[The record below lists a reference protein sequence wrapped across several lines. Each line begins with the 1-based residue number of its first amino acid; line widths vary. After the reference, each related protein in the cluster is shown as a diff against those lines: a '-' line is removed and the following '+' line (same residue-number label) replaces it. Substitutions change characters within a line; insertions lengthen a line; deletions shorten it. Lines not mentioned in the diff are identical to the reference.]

1 MKKYCFKASSWAGAG
16 ILVLVFSLPVC
27 AADSSASSSPPI
39 AEGARTELE
48 EVIVTARRKEESLQD
63 VPESLDA
70 VTSEELQ
77 KYNILEIADLS
88 KVVPGF
94 SASYSDPVAT
104 FTLRGLSSTSS
115 NIPPTMQMYI
125 NDGPTNPV
133 LLFQSLYDVG
143 QVEVLR
149 GPQGTIRGKIA
160 ETGALTLTTHLPDLE
175 EVGGYSQVSRGNLED
190 TNIQGAIGL
199 PLVKDIFA
207 IRLAATF
214 DENEGNGVGSVMS
227 TTPPRN
233 QFEAGR
239 ITARLVPSDSIDV
252 LVSYQHGYRND
263 TFYYGGGPYFGPGN
277 GIDGPPLS
285 VGQMTTVAPGPNIID
300 THYDD
305 AEGTINFRFA
315 GQKITYVGSY
325 NRDSEDSEILQFNS
339 ANIDNVNAGAPTV
352 ALTTEW
358 SQDIRI
364 SSDSPLFG
372 GWFDYVAGFFYDSY
386 DESVLSDAGTSYLP
400 GAFGTPLGAPVAG
413 PPNLLFT
420 TKEIYGVND
429 TQTEQAWYTNET
441 VHFDRQTELSA
452 GLRYSREA
460 HNAETNVT
468 IPPGVAGVALPAPFC
483 AFAGGQYGVTYPGVC
498 NVPTPAL
505 SIPIAPDIAVYH
517 PLIYNVE
524 LSHRFND
531 DLMMYVRTGNSWR
544 NGALNPVLA
553 AHTNGNPQ
561 FDPYLLPAPEKMK
574 DYEFG
579 IKGDLFDKRLTFDV
593 DYFHMSYSSF
603 FYTAQAAWYV
613 DYTAG
618 VPAATHASIGTFDL
632 PAKIDGLEFNAAA
645 RLTNQWTASA
655 ALAFADGR
663 VNGSGPCD
671 PPGLGPNASPA
682 AALAALQ
689 AAGVVTF
696 ICPGLHD
703 STAHIPR
710 WNFNVQS
717 EYDQPISSTMQ
728 GFVRGLLNYY
738 PSNPYTSL
746 VGYTAPS
753 YTTLDL
759 YIGVNHPNRS
769 WEVAL
774 YGKNI
779 TNDRTITDI
788 PFSQVSSAEVPTL
801 SAFFPRNSGYAQ
813 ATLVPQREF
822 GITLRHSF
830 GSR

>member
-1 MKKYCFKASSWAGAG
+1 MKRRLHALLVASS
-16 ILVLVFSLPVC
+16 ILLIAPAMATY
-27 AADSSASSSPPI
+27 AADAPATSSEQN
-39 AEGARTELE
+39 AEAAPELGE
-48 EVIVTARRKEESLQD
+48 IVVSARRKAEVLQD
-63 VPESLDA
+63 VPESLNA
-70 VTSEELQ
+70 VTSEEIQ
-77 KYNILEIADLS
+77 KYNILQVGDLS

-94 SASYSDPVAT
+94 TASYSDPTAT
-104 FTLRGLSSTSS
+104 FSLRGLTSQTS
-115 NIPPTMQMYI
+115 NIPPTMQQYI
-125 NDGPTNPV
+125 NEGPVNPV

-175 EVGGYSQVSRGNLED
+175 EVGGYGQVTKGNLD
-190 TNIQGAIGL
+190 NSNVQGAIGL
-199 PLVKDIFA
+199 PLIQDKLA
-207 IRLAATF
+207 IRIAATF
-214 DENEGNGVGSVMS
+214 DDNEGTGVGSVNS
-227 TTPPRN
+227 TIPPRN

-239 ITARLVPSDSIDV
+239 ITARLVPTDNVDV
-252 LVSYQHGYRND
+252 LASYQHGYRND
-263 TFYYGGGPYFGPGN
+263 VFYFGGGPYFGPGN
-277 GIDGPPLS
+277 GMNGPPLS
-285 VGQMTTVAPGPNIID
+285 VGQMQTVAPGPNIID

-305 AEGTINFRFA
+305 AEGTINVRFA
-315 GQKITYVGSY
+315 GQKLTYVGSY
-325 NRDSEDSEILQFNS
+325 NRDNEDSEILQFNS
-339 ANIDNVNAGAPTV
+339 ANIANVDAGAPTV
-352 ALTTEW
+352 SPSKEW
-358 SQDIRI
+358 SQDIRL
-364 SSDSPLFG
+364 SSDAPLLG
-372 GWFDYVAGFFYDSY
+372 GWFDYVAGFFYDNY
-386 DESVLSDAGTSYLP
+386 HNSVLSNAGTSYLP
-400 GAFGTPLGAPVAG
+400 GAFGTPLGAPVVG

-420 TKEIYGVND
+420 TKEIYGVKQ
-429 TQTEQAWYTNET
+429 TQTEEAWYANAT
-441 VHFDRQTELSA
+441 VHFDKQTELSA
-452 GLRYSREA
+452 GIRYSREA
-460 HNAETNVT
+460 HDSETNVT
-468 IPPGVAGVALPAPFC
+468 IPAGVAAVPLPAPFC
-483 AFAGGQYGVTYPGVC
+483 AGAGGQFGVTYPGVC

-517 PLIYNVE
+517 PVIYNVE

-531 DLMMYVRTGNSWR
+531 DLMAYLRTGSSWR
-544 NGALNPVLA
+544 NGALNPVLG
-553 AHTNGNPQ
+553 AHSNNDPR

-574 DYEFG
+574 DYEVG
-579 IKGDLFDKRLTFDV
+579 IKGDLFEKRLTFDI
-593 DYFHMSYSSF
+593 DYFHMTYSSF
-603 FYTAQAAWYV
+603 FYTAQAAWYES
-613 DYTAG
+613 YTAG
-618 VPAATHASIGTFDL
+618 VPTATHASIGTFDL

-645 RLTNQWTASA
+645 RLTKQWTASA
-655 ALAFADGR
+655 ALALADGR
-663 VNGSGPCD
+663 VNGAGPCD

-689 AAGVVTF
+689 AAGVITF

-717 EYDQPISSTMQ
+717 EFDQPITSTVR

-746 VGYTAPS
+746 AGYTAPS

-759 YIGVNHPNRS
+759 YIGVNHPNGS

-788 PFSQVSSAEVPTL
+788 PNSPVTSAELPTL
-801 SAFFPRNSGYAQ
+801 SGFFPAPSGYSQ

-822 GITLRHSF
+822 GVTVRYAF